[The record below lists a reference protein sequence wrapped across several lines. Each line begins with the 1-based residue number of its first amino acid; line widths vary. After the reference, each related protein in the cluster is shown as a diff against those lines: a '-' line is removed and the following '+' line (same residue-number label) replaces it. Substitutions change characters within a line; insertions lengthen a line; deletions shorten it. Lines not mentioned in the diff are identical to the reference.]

1 MAATAFLEVTFT
13 KSLAIKPGNTTD
25 LKDNFAISNG
35 GTPITIISATINGNK
50 VRLELNSSDVP
61 KTGDSLTVT
70 YTDSVTCSLVDSGTG
85 FPLGDLTPV
94 KDATQNRSVNPP
106 LPEVISAVVQHEN
119 PKQIRVN
126 FTSNREI
133 DEYSESLEGTAG
145 FGFTPN
151 AIKTSGAYS
160 NPSWDH
166 TSEAPSWNSGSTPA
180 PAGTEL
186 ILNNATGEI
195 QFGMNVSMTLDGTK
209 IADQFDLSANNATI
223 SVTNNVKKILLD
235 NAYVSQ
241 VDPSSVVCYFK
252 AGDISGVNMKALE
265 LINTQA
271 DIYKVKMNSVEYDVS
286 GVNSVAFSSPQCSE
300 RGIPNKYADIS
311 GIKFSLN
318 AFPFQYNKDISVF
331 WDTPEISDPNR
342 LKDRYGNEIFAS
354 GFEPVNDASF
364 VAITSNMIKGITV
377 KESTLVVNDGV
388 GEDLSYNVILSFITE
403 SDSVDISGSLVN
415 ANVSDFTFT
424 NSTTGKTFSPDG
436 MLELEDP
443 SRVRLHVDY
452 NEDNFDK
459 IINKGDN
466 VSLSYVKSEWPSSI
480 KDNSGNYMLPKS
492 NMSMTN
498 SMDLSGDIISQS
510 GYKLVLGGS
519 NDTFELAYNVDICL
533 NYVDASDNIYNP
545 NDNNSLKGFTVSV
558 DDPTGVEIEKITK
571 GDSTNNAV
579 IHLNKPLIVVT
590 FCCVLL

>member
-13 KSLAIKPGNTTD
+13 KNLAIKPGSTTD
-25 LKDNFAISNG
+25 LSNNFDISNNG
-35 GTPITIISATINGNK
+35 VSPSFNIPIQTATILGNK
-50 VRLELNSSDVP
+50 VRLKIAAEDVP
-61 KTGDSLTVT
+61 QPGHSLTVT
-70 YTDSVTCSLVDSGTG
+70 YTDSPTCSLVDSGTG
-85 FPLGDLTPV
+85 FSLGDLTSV
-94 KDATQNRSVNPP
+94 KDASQNRTVNPQ

-133 DEYSESLEGTAG
+133 DEHSESQHGTAG
-145 FGFTPN
+145 FGFTPS
-151 AIKTSGAYS
+151 AINTSGAYS
-160 NPSWDH
+160 NPSWDY
-166 TSEAPSWNSGSTPA
+166 TTEAPSWNSGTTPA

-186 ILNNATGEI
+186 ILNNPLGAGEI

-223 SVTNNVKKILLD
+223 SVINNVKKILLD

-241 VDPSSVVCYFK
+241 VDPSSVICYFK

-364 VAITSNMIKGITV
+364 VAITSNMIIRGI
-377 KESTLVVNDGV
+377 K
-388 GEDLSYNVILSFITE
+388 
-403 SDSVDISGSLVN
+403 
-415 ANVSDFTFT
+415 
-424 NSTTGKTFSPDG
+424 
-436 MLELEDP
+436 
-443 SRVRLHVDY
+443 
-452 NEDNFDK
+452 K
-459 IINKGDN
+459 IIGHYEK
-466 VSLSYVKSEWPSSI
+466 
-480 KDNSGNYMLPKS
+480 KD
-492 NMSMTN
+492 
-498 SMDLSGDIISQS
+498 
-510 GYKLVLGGS
+510 
-519 NDTFELAYNVDICL
+519 
-533 NYVDASDNIYNP
+533 
-545 NDNNSLKGFTVSV
+545 
-558 DDPTGVEIEKITK
+558 
-571 GDSTNNAV
+571 
-579 IHLNKPLIVVT
+579 
-590 FCCVLL
+590 